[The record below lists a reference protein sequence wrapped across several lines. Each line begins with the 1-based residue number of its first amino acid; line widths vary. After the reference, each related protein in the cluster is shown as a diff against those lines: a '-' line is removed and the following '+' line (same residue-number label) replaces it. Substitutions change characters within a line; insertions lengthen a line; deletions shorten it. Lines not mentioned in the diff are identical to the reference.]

1 MGSCSTNTKQ
11 KHNDKIQPIEA
22 LNPVLITPNN
32 DNNENKVIHYNTKVV
47 NNNVNVKVINNSNN
61 SNDKGNNNSD
71 KGNKNKKINNTK
83 DIKNNVNKPH
93 DHNNSDNNEI
103 VVSIPHKVNS
113 KLAANIASRDDESN
127 SLKVKGINDLNS
139 DQPFPNNSNNHDIN
153 NIPPLVIRVKR
164 ENQSQSDLLSLKR
177 KIPFYPHIYK
187 VTTNEE
193 IEFYEELDKIRNED
207 YRIDVL
213 VTNIITNNLTI
224 SSIIEE
230 IEKITKTDLEKC
242 FVVYLVYMNI
252 LGRDDIKDI
261 QNNEILKLVFE
272 NRYTSSDENTNTEKS
287 DLFKSIL
294 SRLNIKEV
302 KRVQGYVK
310 NIKTYT
316 KDIKLIKN
324 NYWYCVKINGHFRL
338 IDPYYH
344 IPNTS
349 VDLLTY
355 YGFCVLPQLFFYT
368 HFPINK
374 EDLLLESQA
383 DMVSFEMFDQQ
394 MPLFPI
400 NFFKLGFHLIDY
412 KSDEVD
418 FNEVYN
424 SRSKD
429 NYYRNEI
436 GINFAVLNT
445 AKLNFK
451 FYNER
456 DKEQSLNNLLH
467 IKRRQINETNDKKYI
482 GNINLEKSLNI
493 KEKNDLSLNSFII
506 YELLARIPK
515 IGRYEL
521 DIINTEGS
529 ECETISN
536 NELNST
542 QDICFKYLIKANVNN
557 FNKIKEYPDDKL
569 RYPEVSDSYIKNYCE
584 LIEPLHYYIDYC
596 TLKMGSLL
604 FKMKVSLAS
613 KVAIFL
619 DGEQN
624 EELRIEKD
632 NNENNNIW
640 GLNLKLDKKFKI
652 LSIAAC
658 FKNEIIVGKEVNDK
672 YITLVT
678 FSNNVEK

>member
-584 LIEPLHYYIDYC
+584 LIE
-596 TLKMGSLL
+596 
-604 FKMKVSLAS
+604 
-613 KVAIFL
+613 
-619 DGEQN
+619 
-624 EELRIEKD
+624 
-632 NNENNNIW
+632 
-640 GLNLKLDKKFKI
+640 
-652 LSIAAC
+652 
-658 FKNEIIVGKEVNDK
+658 
-672 YITLVT
+672 
-678 FSNNVEK
+678 